1 MKAELTETLT
11 QFWDDRN
18 TREKLLLGWGGALLV
33 LVVLYSLLWSP
44 AAENSEKIATSL
56 PGMRLQLAQMTE
68 QANEARSLAA
78 AAQGVAP
85 TGIALRDALT
95 SSLSDHGF
103 AAAQVQVVGNGVQIQ
118 LKNAAFPAWTQW
130 VDDVRKQFK
139 VQVGEAHA
147 TALKEDG
154 QVDLTVVMQPS
165 SANNK

>member
-11 QFWDDRN
+11 QFWDERSS
-18 TREKLLLGWGGALLV
+18 REKMLLGWGGALFAVYL
-33 LVVLYSLLWSP
+33 LYSLLWAP
-44 AAENSEKIATSL
+44 AQDNSARISRAL
-56 PGMRLQLAQMTE
+56 PAMRLQLAQMTE

-85 TGIALRDALT
+85 TGMALRDALNG
-95 SSLSDHGF
+95 SLTDHGIT
-103 AAAQVQVVGNGVQIQ
+103 AAQVQVVGNGVQVQ
-118 LKNAAFPAWTQW
+118 LKNVAFPIWTQW
-130 VDDVRKQFK
+130 ADDVRKQFK

-165 SANNK
+165 SANK

>member
-1 MKAELTETLT
+1 MKSELTETIT
-11 QFWDDRN
+11 QFWDNRN
-18 TREKLLLGWGGALLV
+18 TREKLLLGWGGAFLV
-33 LVVLYSLLWSP
+33 LVALYSLLWSP
-44 AAENSEKIATSL
+44 AAKDSKKIATSL

-103 AAAQVQVVGNGVQIQ
+103 VAAQVQMVGNGVQIQ
-118 LKNAAFPAWTQW
+118 IKNVAFPAWTQW

-154 QVDLTVVMQPS
+154 QVNLTVVMQPS